1 MEENRFGL
9 EILKEVARIA
19 NSTLD
24 LDETLEQIIEV
35 IKNKLRIDACTIY
48 LVDESGKYFHLKAAS
63 GLRRETSQS
72 IKLGVGK
79 GVTGW
84 VAEHKTTLALSDAH
98 QDPRFVYFPEI
109 EEEQYRSMLSVPIL
123 VNDQCIGVINVHDRE
138 QRVFTT
144 SEIMVMETISSQ
156 VSGCIRNAMLYTK
169 SQMLLKE
176 QTILYDI
183 SLAVQTTLKLE
194 HGLWIILSGI
204 TMGEAGGFNRA
215 MIFII
220 NEKTNTLQGLMGLGP
235 ESPEDAFRIWAEW
248 GHKKRDML
256 QWVIAE
262 ADKDEYM
269 HSHFNR
275 FVRSL
280 NFPIQ
285 PGINLLVETVIQKQP
300 FNVTDARLHPL
311 VNEGFINALGSN
323 AFATVP
329 LIAHKEVLGVILVDN
344 RYNNKPISDD
354 QLRLLTRFATHVSW
368 VIENSRLFTKLLE
381 TNREL
386 LSTKEQLVQSEK
398 LAALGEV
405 SAEVAHEIK
414 NPLVSI
420 GGFARRL
427 ENKVQK
433 LAPQSGNAE
442 ELQEIANYSQIIAT
456 EVDRMEKLLTN
467 ILLYSKTGTLEREEC
482 AINDLL
488 EEVIYLFKSGFF
500 RKSIA
505 VHTNLAGNLPS
516 LRLDK
521 TKIKQVLI
529 NLFYNAMESMD
540 LGGDLTIQTYHEDY
554 VGGQKVVTV
563 RVEDTGGGIPQ
574 EVFENI
580 FNPFFTTKSTGTGL
594 GLSISRKIIENH
606 GGTIRVENSIGHG
619 VAVYLHLPLQN
630 PDDYYTK

>member
-1 MEENRFGL
+1 MEAEKFGL

-35 IKNKLRIDACTIY
+35 IKNRLRIDACSIY
-48 LVDESGKYFHLKAAS
+48 LADEVGTHFHLKATS
-63 GLRRETSQS
+63 GLPREISQS
-72 IKLGVGK
+72 IKLEIGK

-84 VAEHKTTLALSDAH
+84 VAEHKTTLALGDAH
-98 QDPRFVYFPEI
+98 QDSRFVYFPEI
-109 EEEQYRSMLSVPIL
+109 EEERYRSMLSVPML
-123 VNDQCIGVINVHDRE
+123 VNDQCIGVINVHVIDRRE
-138 QRVFTT
+138 FTPA
-144 SEIMVMETISSQ
+144 EILIMETISSQ

-176 QTILYDI
+176 QTVLYDI
-183 SLAVQTTLKLE
+183 SLAVQTSIKLE

-220 NEKTNTLQGLMGLGP
+220 NEKNHALQGLMGLGP

-256 QWVIAE
+256 QWVITE

-269 HSHFNR
+269 NSAFNQ
-275 FVRSL
+275 FVRSM

-285 PGINLLVETVIQKQP
+285 PKENILVETVIEKKP
-300 FNVTDARLHPL
+300 FNVADAANHPL
-311 VNEGFINALGSN
+311 VDDAFIRALGTN

-344 RYNNKPISDD
+344 RYNNQSISDD
-354 QLRLLTRFATHVSW
+354 QLRLLTRFATHASW

-398 LAALGEV
+398 LAALGEI

-427 ENKVQK
+427 ENKTKKVSSEFEDREDLK
-433 LAPQSGNAE
+433 D
-442 ELQEIANYSQIIAT
+442 IANYSQIIVS
-456 EVDRMEKLLTN
+456 EVDRLEQLLTN
-467 ILLYSKTGTLEREEC
+467 ILLYSKAGTLEREEC
-482 AINDLL
+482 DVNELL
-488 EEVIYLFKSGFF
+488 EEAIYLFKSGFF

-505 VHTNLAGNLPS
+505 VSKNLAPDIPPLA
-516 LRLDK
+516 LDK
-521 TKIKQVLI
+521 PKIKQVLI
-529 NLFYNAMESMD
+529 NLFYNAMESIDM
-540 LGGDLTIQTYHEDY
+540 GGSLTLSTCYEDY
-554 VGGQKVVTV
+554 VGGQKVVTI
-563 RVEDTGGGIPQ
+563 RIEDNGGGIPQ

-580 FNPFFTTKSTGTGL
+580 FNPFFTTKSSGTGL
-594 GLSISRKIIENH
+594 GLSISRKIIESH
-606 GGTIRVENSIGHG
+606 GGTIRVENNIGHG
-619 VAVYLHLPLQN
+619 VTVSLHLPLQN
-630 PDDYYTK
+630 PPDYYKN